1 MEKEGQRLPNQ
12 GVKREA
18 ALSGSRVRPAEV
30 GAASRPLPPQPVG
43 DCSPRG
49 VIWDAFL
56 WELGPTGN
64 VKIVL
69 CIIYLFIYAALTFLL
84 MGSTLCRAVRLHKY
98 LLWEAV
104 GGVAQCEEYAARVE
118 QRAKAV

>member
-1 MEKEGQRLPNQ
+1 MRFSGIWGQRQ
-12 GVKREA
+12 RE
-18 ALSGSRVRPAEV
+18 
-30 GAASRPLPPQPVG
+30 
-43 DCSPRG
+43 
-49 VIWDAFL
+49 
-56 WELGPTGN
+56 N
-64 VKIVL
+64 
-69 CIIYLFIYAALTFLL
+69 CIMHYLFICAALTFLL